1 MAGGQH
7 PGPSTLVTK
16 QVLRSA
22 ALPWELG
29 RLLGKFIITI
39 TLSPAKE
46 KHNTVLS
53 GILEEKITK
62 AVGGSH
68 DCPSF
73 QPE

>member
-7 PGPSTLVTK
+7 PGPSTQVAE

-29 RLLGKFIITI
+29 GRGKFLVTI

-46 KHNTVLS
+46 KHDTVLS